1 MRKPIQDNRQTLRM
15 KVEHDRQ
22 ERLKVVNESVDHEIR
37 MMRQLHV
44 KLVAR
49 ANKEAQEA
57 LSLIDNLTLDGE

>member
-1 MRKPIQDNRQTLRM
+1 M

-22 ERLKVVNESVDHEIR
+22 ERLKVVNESVEHEIR